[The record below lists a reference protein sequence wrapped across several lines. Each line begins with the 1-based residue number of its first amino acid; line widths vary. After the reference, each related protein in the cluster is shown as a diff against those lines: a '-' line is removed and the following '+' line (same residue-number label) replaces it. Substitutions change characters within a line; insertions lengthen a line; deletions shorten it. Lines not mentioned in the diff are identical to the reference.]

1 MKSIVIAGLLLGA
14 AHGSVVS
21 AGPYAN
27 IENNAA
33 WTGSDYSSAVT
44 EVHAG
49 YEFDNG
55 IYVQGGPAF
64 VAVDGQET
72 VGEYSGKVGLVG
84 ELSEKLEVYGEVGFL
99 TEDKDFGFD
108 EMNIASKLGLTFR
121 F

>member
-1 MKSIVIAGLLLGA
+1 MKSIINAGLLLGA

-33 WTGSDYSSAVT
+33 WTGGEYSAAVT
-44 EVHAG
+44 EVQVG

-55 IYVQGGPAF
+55 IYLQGGPAF
-64 VAVDGQET
+64 VSVDGEELET
-72 VGEYSGKVGLVG
+72 EYSGKLGIVADV
-84 ELSEKLEVYGEVGFL
+84 SENLDIYGEVAFI
-99 TEDKDFGFD
+99 TADQSFD
-108 EMNIASKLGLTFR
+108 SDELNLGTKLGVTYR

>member
-1 MKSIVIAGLLLGA
+1 MKTILAAGALLA
-14 AHGSVVS
+14 VS
-21 AGPYAN
+21 APVHAGGVYAN

-33 WTGSDYSSAVT
+33 WEGSDYSSAVT

-49 YEFDNG
+49 YEWDNG

-72 VGEYSGKVGLVG
+72 KSEYSGKVGVVG
-84 ELSEKLEVYGEVGFL
+84 ELSEQLEVYGEVGFL
-99 TEDKDFGFD
+99 TEDKDFDF
-108 EMNIASKLGLTFR
+108 EELNVATKLGLTFR